1 MATSEHALAL
11 VAWAT
16 SHGARLHPSV
26 EVYQDEVTGLSF
38 RVKPD
43 SETGTKPWDQ
53 IVSLPTSLSLSYL
66 DALPGRASPERDGQA
81 PAFPP
86 SFMEQTP
93 PHVVGRFVLAAHF
106 VLGDASFW
114 APYIRA
120 LPQPDQVESW
130 ALPPFWPDDEAEL
143 LDGTNIEI
151 GITQIRSTVKREFK
165 AAQKLLLMS
174 GWAPNL
180 ASRFSLALYQWAY
193 CIFSSRSFR
202 PSLVLSA
209 ADRETLPTGVGPD
222 DFSVLLPL
230 FDVGNHDM
238 TQEVRWELD
247 EARPS
252 CDLRVAKAYQPG
264 EQVFNNYSMKT
275 NAELLLGYGFML
287 PETDALHNDY
297 VHVRKRRQ
305 DESAAVPEEHYISL
319 RPINHPS
326 SLLARTK
333 QTIHLSDKTV
343 LIGALQHVQTD
354 MAWDIFC
361 SMAPPENHHWFLPV
375 DASLQGEAAV
385 QARQEDIFSH
395 KVNREVRQV
404 LQQTVAI
411 IQHKAMMDL
420 ERLRETD
427 VEVVGGGDLTR
438 NQQLALDYRARCMRV
453 LHNTLEATDND
464 EVLWANE
471 E

>member
-1 MATSEHALAL
+1 MATSDHASAL

-26 EVYQDEVTGLSF
+26 QVYQDADTGLSF

-43 SETGTKPWDQ
+43 AETGTEPWDP
-53 IVSLPTSLSLSYL
+53 IVSLLTSLSLSYL
-66 DALPGRASPERDGQA
+66 NALPGRGLSERDGQA
-81 PAFPP
+81 PAFPA
-86 SFMEQTP
+86 SFLEQTP
-93 PHVVGRFVLAAHF
+93 PHVIGRFVLAAHF
-106 VLGDASFW
+106 ALGDTSFW

-120 LPQPDQVESW
+120 LPQPDQVDSW

-143 LDGTNIEI
+143 LDGTNIEV
-151 GITQIRSTVKREFK
+151 GIAQIRSTVKREFK
-165 AAQKLLLMS
+165 AAQKLLLVA

-193 CIFSSRSFR
+193 SIFSSRSFR

-209 ADRETLPTGVGPD
+209 ADRETLPAGVGLD

-238 TQEVRWELD
+238 TEEVRWELD
-247 EARPS
+247 ESRPS
-252 CDLRVAKAYQPG
+252 CDLRVARAYKPG

-297 VHVRKRRQ
+297 VHVRKRQ
-305 DESAAVPEEHYISL
+305 VDSAAPSEEFYISL
-319 RPINHPS
+319 RPICHPS

-333 QTIHLSDKTV
+333 QTIQLRDLNAV
-343 LIGALQHVQTD
+343 PAALQHVQTD
-354 MAWDIFC
+354 MAWDVFC
-361 SMAPPENHHWFLPV
+361 AQAPDEEDHAELLPV
-375 DASLQGEAAV
+375 DASLQGAAV
-385 QARQEDIFSH
+385 EQARQEAFLTG
-395 KVNREVRQV
+395 KVARDCRNV
-404 LQQTVAI
+404 LQQTVAV
-411 IQHKAMMDL
+411 IQHKAMLEL

-438 NQQLALDYRARCMRV
+438 NQQLALDYRARCGRV
-453 LHNTLEATDND
+453 LENTLMAIDTD
-464 EVLWANE
+464 E
-471 E
+471 EIWK